1 MGMGVVMKVASEI
14 IAFICLLLSSGVVS
28 VINLLFKFT
37 GKKKG
42 AKYKQSV
49 LPFFVKGQVRRR
61 KLDMTRKSNFLV
73 DSIGEKGKR
82 AIGGILR
89 LKRKKRR

>member
-1 MGMGVVMKVASEI
+1 MKVASEVV
-14 IAFICLLLSSGVVS
+14 AFVCLLLSSCVVWI
-28 VINLLFKFT
+28 INLLFKVT
-37 GKKKG
+37 GRRKS

-61 KLDMTRKSNFLV
+61 KLDMTRKSNFLA

-89 LKRKKRR
+89 LKKKKRRS